1 MVGPSKLTAQTYVVI
16 GLDGQIK
23 AFASKENLL
32 PGEVVVELVEGKIQ
46 PQHVYIAD
54 TEGEAQTD
62 STDKLAKIL
71 EAIEKGQDPSELGD
85 EYATEAGEVTG
96 SSLTASGTV
105 ERTGAE
111 VLASTFFETAGV
123 TTEQSTTL
131 FNISRFTTSE
141 LGETEALIDGE
152 DRGAVQEDVTLGTSG
167 NLSVTD
173 PNTGEALFQSQ
184 SEVQDSYWGVFS
196 IDAFGNWNYQLNN
209 EHEEVQALDHDSD
222 PVIRSITVLSVD
234 GTEHEVVIS
243 ITGTEDAPVVT
254 GTFTGK
260 VTEGN
265 LGDVVTAAGTITIS
279 DVDNGDDPIFANTT
293 VKGTYGEL
301 ALVDGKWTYTL
312 DQSQVQQLDEGDQVQ
327 DTITLTATDGTQQ
340 NIVIDIT
347 GTEDAPVV
355 TGTFTGKVTEG
366 NLGDV
371 ATATGTITISDVDN
385 GDDPVFANTTVTG
398 TYGELVLVDGK
409 WTYTLD
415 QSQVQQL
422 DEGDQVQDIIT
433 LTATD
438 GTQQNI
444 VIDITG
450 TEDKPVV
457 TGTFTG
463 KVTEGNL
470 GDVATATGTITISDV
485 DNGDEPVFSNTAVT
499 GTYGELVLVDG
510 KWTYTLDQSL
520 VQELDE
526 GDQVQDTITLTATD
540 GTQQNIV
547 IDITGTEDKPIVDG
561 TFTGKVS
568 EGNLG
573 DVVTATGTIAITDVD
588 NGDDPIFAN
597 TTVTG
602 TYGELALV
610 DGKWTYTLDQ
620 SQVQQLDEGEQVQDT
635 ITLTATD
642 GTQQN
647 IVIDI
652 TGTEDAPV
660 VTGTFTGKVTEG
672 NLGDVATVTG
682 TITITITD
690 VDNGDEPVFSN
701 TTVTGTYGE
710 LALVDGKW
718 TYTLDQSQVQQLDEG
733 EQVQDTIT
741 LTATDGT
748 QQNIVIDI
756 TGTEDAPVVTGTF
769 TGKVTEG
776 NLGDV
781 ATATG
786 TITITDVDNGDEP
799 VFSNTT
805 VTGTYGELVLV
816 DGKWTYTLDQSLVQ
830 ELDEG
835 DQVRDTITLT
845 ATDGTQQKIVI
856 DITGTEDTPIVD
868 GTFTGSVTEGNLG
881 DVVTATGTIAITDV
895 DNGDEPVFSNTTATG
910 TYGELV
916 LLDGKWTYTLNQ
928 SLVQELDEGEQV
940 QDTITLTATD
950 GTQQK
955 IVIDITGTEDAPVV
969 TGTFTGKVTEGNLG
983 DVVTATGTITISD
996 VDNGDEP
1003 VFSNTAVT
1011 GTYGELVLVD
1021 GKWTYTLD
1029 QSQVQQLDEGDQ
1041 EQDTITLTATDGTQQ
1056 KIVIDITGTNDVPE
1070 FVSGSNDNFGLDAQG
1085 KTDIDSY
1092 QFSVDENSQSGVIGK
1107 VNAFDVDQDSQITYH
1122 LNGHSELF
1130 EINSLTGEISVKNG
1144 ANLDHESID
1153 NYQLEVEARD
1163 QFGGKDTAQ
1172 VEVLVRDINEAPIA
1186 EDDKGIEKTT
1196 KTLDQSNWDDSADI
1210 TVDYYVI
1217 DTRSGSKVSD
1227 ASKVDYI
1234 GDGDHKYGVSSALD
1248 GGSDRVQDGQ
1258 VRYDDATGQSEAMRF
1273 SFANGQVADHAE
1285 VEVKNLWT
1293 DTSNGSWEPGIE
1305 RGVWKAYYKGDL
1317 VATGVFEGTRGGNQ
1331 VVNINADGRFFD
1343 SIEMSTTSYKD
1354 GVIDPK
1360 GSEYFITQVSADL
1373 TTFDEAYQT
1382 NGSGTLELDVLA
1394 NDSDPDG
1401 DALTIIDYPSE
1412 SFLSLQDGKLVFD
1425 AAKYLESL
1433 PADQQ
1438 TLKTGEVK
1446 DYTFEYTIRD
1456 DDGLTDKAEVTVS
1469 VMGEPMSLNDTHAAL
1484 DESQVGTDTGVHAE
1498 GNFIANLGSATEA
1511 EYHFNADQNLGG
1523 FTSDG
1528 KEVVFEVSA
1537 DQSTLTG
1544 YTGTGADRIKVVQ
1557 ANIDSK
1563 TGHFTVDQH
1572 MPLDHAEQGADMLD
1586 IRASVEVDAGG
1597 QSESAT
1603 LHLNV
1608 TDSLPSSSS
1617 AHYEINDVDSQ
1628 SNSVVIALDA
1638 SESMLDWVT
1647 DADGQY
1653 VTRWQL
1659 AQDSIKSMFEQYQ
1672 DLGPVSFRI
1681 ATYSGQPSGQI
1692 SEWLDSAEAIDS
1704 FISGIHPYAS
1714 TPYNQAVD
1722 QINEILSDPEDDAL
1736 LSNTDTQ
1743 LYFISDGRPSDFT
1756 YWTNQ
1761 TNVGEIQTRENL
1773 IKWSTS
1779 DDFESEQRYQD
1790 IVNGRVQ
1797 PTSEEEGII
1806 LQNAMENGI
1815 SSSGQDV
1822 ENIWSVGIGNGASLE
1837 HLESIAT
1844 DKGSAI
1850 VVVDDSQIGDLLSKT
1865 VSGQLQGNLLD
1876 DNGGDAQWVD
1886 HITIDGEIYYYNKV
1900 NGDVT
1905 NSDGTKISDH
1915 SLAQIDTNH
1924 GKLTINFENGHYDYQ
1939 ASNVVGHQQEKLDV
1953 TVIDAD
1959 GDTTNS
1965 EVTIDIRDRAP
1976 EFISVGDTDQTHGT
1990 DANGMPTED
1999 TASFDVAEQEVG
2011 VLVGQVEAFDPDG
2024 SDTIKY
2030 ELSGGDAD
2038 LFRVDSNSGEIWLK
2052 DGVKLDHSTQ
2062 QTYQLE
2068 VSASDGVD
2076 TDTTQVILNVTENH
2090 APTSSPVQGF
2100 AQMEDLPIN
2109 KVTVVFDHSN
2119 SMTRTFDGENTV
2131 GREATAPKTES
2142 RAYKAAAALHSM
2154 VENMIADGGESN
2166 TYIRLVRFDGD
2177 TSTHSWLTLSE
2188 VELMTRPPE
2197 MNGRDPND
2205 LSFQNEVSE
2214 YVRNWCD
2221 VEYGTNTD
2229 YDKALEAVMEPG
2241 EASNAVYPWQ
2251 DGWDYFGPEKPSES
2265 KDTIFFISDGEPNPS
2280 EGAVTSP
2287 DLAERWE
2294 DYKQTHDAKV
2304 YGIGIALS
2312 DNVKAA
2318 EALDELSDK
2327 VVFIDSGEDLGQYL
2341 NQFSPDPIAGELL
2354 AGSQDADGDSM
2365 TVSLAEGDFTLLGAD
2380 LHGVTVNQPLVSSSS
2395 DVDGQLHIQT
2405 VFGTLEVSSN
2415 GSYSF
2420 TQSDELTLQGD
2431 QQADLHFL
2439 FKVSDGKGGISENVF
2454 TLTLNDSGTDIV
2466 QTERHA
2472 SVGDEFANSI
2482 TGGESIDILLG
2493 QAGEDTLNGGAGD
2506 DILVGGLGNDI
2517 LMGGLGSDILTGGEG
2532 LDTFTFTQESLDMT
2546 PSRDVIKD
2554 FRLDEDKLDLS
2565 DILEFVGDDT
2575 TDMDNLLEHVSAD
2588 YDSALDTLNLTI
2600 TGEGSNT
2607 MSVALENFD
2616 LSGLELGSSATSHE
2630 IVDQLFHH
2638 QVFSVD

>member
-1 MVGPSKLTAQTYVVI
+1 M
-16 GLDGQIK
+16 
-23 AFASKENLL
+23 
-32 PGEVVVELVEGKIQ
+32 
-46 PQHVYIAD
+46 
-54 TEGEAQTD
+54 
-62 STDKLAKIL
+62 
-71 EAIEKGQDPSELGD
+71 
-85 EYATEAGEVTG
+85 
-96 SSLTASGTV
+96 
-105 ERTGAE
+105 
-111 VLASTFFETAGV
+111 
-123 TTEQSTTL
+123 
-131 FNISRFTTSE
+131 
-141 LGETEALIDGE
+141 
-152 DRGAVQEDVTLGTSG
+152 
-167 NLSVTD
+167 
-173 PNTGEALFQSQ
+173 
-184 SEVQDSYWGVFS
+184 FS
-196 IDAFGNWNYQLNN
+196 
-209 EHEEVQALDHDSD
+209 
-222 PVIRSITVLSVD
+222 
-234 GTEHEVVIS
+234 
-243 ITGTEDAPVVT
+243 
-254 GTFTGK
+254 
-260 VTEGN
+260 
-265 LGDVVTAAGTITIS
+265 
-279 DVDNGDDPIFANTT
+279 NTT
-293 VKGTYGEL
+293 
-301 ALVDGKWTYTL
+301 A
-312 DQSQVQQLDEGDQVQ
+312 
-327 DTITLTATDGTQQ
+327 
-340 NIVIDIT
+340 
-347 GTEDAPVV
+347 
-355 TGTFTGKVTEG
+355 
-366 NLGDV
+366 
-371 ATATGTITISDVDN
+371 
-385 GDDPVFANTTVTG
+385 TG
-398 TYGELVLVDGK
+398 TYGELV
-409 WTYTLD
+409 
-415 QSQVQQL
+415 
-422 DEGDQVQDIIT
+422 
-433 LTATD
+433 
-438 GTQQNI
+438 
-444 VIDITG
+444 
-450 TEDKPVV
+450 
-457 TGTFTG
+457 
-463 KVTEGNL
+463 
-470 GDVATATGTITISDV
+470 
-485 DNGDEPVFSNTAVT
+485 
-499 GTYGELVLVDG
+499 
-510 KWTYTLDQSL
+510 
-520 VQELDE
+520 
-526 GDQVQDTITLTATD
+526 
-540 GTQQNIV
+540 
-547 IDITGTEDKPIVDG
+547 
-561 TFTGKVS
+561 
-568 EGNLG
+568 
-573 DVVTATGTIAITDVD
+573 
-588 NGDDPIFAN
+588 
-597 TTVTG
+597 
-602 TYGELALV
+602 LV

-652 TGTEDAPV
+652 TGT
-660 VTGTFTGKVTEG
+660 
-672 NLGDVATVTG
+672 
-682 TITITITD
+682 
-690 VDNGDEPVFSN
+690 
-701 TTVTGTYGE
+701 
-710 LALVDGKW
+710 
-718 TYTLDQSQVQQLDEG
+718 
-733 EQVQDTIT
+733 
-741 LTATDGT
+741 
-748 QQNIVIDI
+748 
-756 TGTEDAPVVTGTF
+756 
-769 TGKVTEG
+769 
-776 NLGDV
+776 
-781 ATATG
+781 
-786 TITITDVDNGDEP
+786 
-799 VFSNTT
+799 
-805 VTGTYGELVLV
+805 
-816 DGKWTYTLDQSLVQ
+816 
-830 ELDEG
+830 
-835 DQVRDTITLT
+835 
-845 ATDGTQQKIVI
+845 
-856 DITGTEDTPIVD
+856 
-868 GTFTGSVTEGNLG
+868 
-881 DVVTATGTIAITDV
+881 
-895 DNGDEPVFSNTTATG
+895 
-910 TYGELV
+910 
-916 LLDGKWTYTLNQ
+916 
-928 SLVQELDEGEQV
+928 
-940 QDTITLTATD
+940 
-950 GTQQK
+950 
-955 IVIDITGTEDAPVV
+955 
-969 TGTFTGKVTEGNLG
+969 
-983 DVVTATGTITISD
+983 
-996 VDNGDEP
+996 
-1003 VFSNTAVT
+1003 
-1011 GTYGELVLVD
+1011 
-1021 GKWTYTLD
+1021 
-1029 QSQVQQLDEGDQ
+1029 
-1041 EQDTITLTATDGTQQ
+1041 
-1056 KIVIDITGTNDVPE
+1056 NDVPE
-1070 FVSGSNDNFGLDAQG
+1070 FVSGNNDNFGLDAQG

-1092 QFSVDENSQSGVIGK
+1092 QFNVDENSQSGVIGK

-1122 LNGHSELF
+1122 LNSHSELF

-1144 ANLDHESID
+1144 VNLDHESID

-1172 VEVLVRDINEAPIA
+1172 GEVLVRDINEAPIA

-1217 DTRSGSKVSD
+1217 DTRSGNKVSD
-1227 ASKVDYI
+1227 ASKADYI
-1234 GDGDHKYGVSSALD
+1234 GDSDHKYGVSSALD
-1248 GGSDRVQDGQ
+1248 SGSDRVQDGQ
-1258 VRYDDATGQSEAMRF
+1258 IRYDDATGQSEAMRF

-1469 VMGEPMSLNDTHAAL
+1469 VMGEPMSLSDAHAAL

-1523 FTSDG
+1523 FTSNG

-1563 TGHFTVDQH
+1563 TGHFTIGQH

-1586 IRASVEVDAGG
+1586 IRARIEVNAGG

-1672 DLGPVSFRI
+1672 GLGPVSFRI

-1692 SEWLDSAEAIDS
+1692 SEWLDSAEAIDA

-1722 QINEILSDPEDDAL
+1722 QINKILSDPEDDAL

-1779 DDFESEQRYQD
+1779 DDFESEQRYLD

-1850 VVVDDSQIGDLLSKT
+1850 VVVDDSQIVDLLSKT

-1905 NSDGTKISDH
+1905 TSDGAKISDH

-1939 ASNVVGHQQEKLDV
+1939 ACNVVGHQQEKLDV

-1976 EFISVGDTDQTHGT
+1976 EFISVGDADKTHGT

-2197 MNGRDPND
+2197 MNGRDSND

-2287 DLAERWE
+2287 DLTERWE

-2365 TVSLAEGDFTLLGAD
+2365 TISLAEGDFTLLSAD
-2380 LHGVTVNQPLVSSSS
+2380 LHGVTVNQPLVSSTS

-2405 VFGTLEVSSN
+2405 AFGTLEVSSN

-2420 TQSDELTLQGD
+2420 TQSDDLTLQGD

-2439 FKVSDGKGGISENVF
+2439 FKVSDGKGGISEN
-2454 TLTLNDSGTDIV
+2454 
-2466 QTERHA
+2466 
-2472 SVGDEFANSI
+2472 
-2482 TGGESIDILLG
+2482 
-2493 QAGEDTLNGGAGD
+2493 
-2506 DILVGGLGNDI
+2506 
-2517 LMGGLGSDILTGGEG
+2517 
-2532 LDTFTFTQESLDMT
+2532 
-2546 PSRDVIKD
+2546 
-2554 FRLDEDKLDLS
+2554 
-2565 DILEFVGDDT
+2565 
-2575 TDMDNLLEHVSAD
+2575 
-2588 YDSALDTLNLTI
+2588 
-2600 TGEGSNT
+2600 
-2607 MSVALENFD
+2607 
-2616 LSGLELGSSATSHE
+2616 
-2630 IVDQLFHH
+2630 
-2638 QVFSVD
+2638 

>member
-54 TEGEAQTD
+54 TGGEAQTD

-254 GTFTGK
+254 GTFTGAVTEGNLGDVAIATGTITISDVDNGDDPIFANTTVTGTYGELALVDGQWTYTLDQSQVQQLDEGEQVQDTITLTATDGTQQNIVIDITGTEDTPVVTGTFTGSVTEGNLGDVATATGTITISDVDNGDEPVFSNTTVTGTYGELVLVDGKWTYTLDQSLVQELDEGEQVQDTITLTATDDTQQKIVIDITGTEDTPIVDGTFTGKVSEGNLGDVATATGTIAITDVDNGDEPEFSNTTATGTYGELVLVDGKWTYTLDQSLVQQLDEGEQVQDTITLTATDGTQQNIVIDITGTEDTPVVTGTFTGKVTEGNLGDVATATGTIAISDVDNGDEPVFSNTTVTGTYGELALVDGKWTYTLDQSQVQQLDEGDQVQDIITLTATDGTQQNIVIDITGTEDVPVVTGTFTGK

-279 DVDNGDDPIFANTT
+279 DVDNGDEPVFSNIAVT
-293 VKGTYGEL
+293 GTYGEL
-301 ALVDGKWTYTL
+301 VLVDGQWTYTL

-385 GDDPVFANTTVTG
+385 GDEPVFSNTTVTG

-422 DEGDQVQDIIT
+422 DEGDQVQD
-433 LTATD
+433 
-438 GTQQNI
+438 
-444 VIDITG
+444 
-450 TEDKPVV
+450 
-457 TGTFTG
+457 
-463 KVTEGNL
+463 
-470 GDVATATGTITISDV
+470 
-485 DNGDEPVFSNTAVT
+485 
-499 GTYGELVLVDG
+499 
-510 KWTYTLDQSL
+510 
-520 VQELDE
+520 
-526 GDQVQDTITLTATD
+526 TITLTATD

-547 IDITGTEDKPIVDG
+547 IDITGT
-561 TFTGKVS
+561 
-568 EGNLG
+568 N
-573 DVVTATGTIAITDVD
+573 
-588 NGDDPIFAN
+588 
-597 TTVTG
+597 
-602 TYGELALV
+602 
-610 DGKWTYTLDQ
+610 
-620 SQVQQLDEGEQVQDT
+620 
-635 ITLTATD
+635 
-642 GTQQN
+642 
-647 IVIDI
+647 
-652 TGTEDAPV
+652 DA
-660 VTGTFTGKVTEG
+660 
-672 NLGDVATVTG
+672 
-682 TITITITD
+682 
-690 VDNGDEPVFSN
+690 
-701 TTVTGTYGE
+701 
-710 LALVDGKW
+710 
-718 TYTLDQSQVQQLDEG
+718 
-733 EQVQDTIT
+733 
-741 LTATDGT
+741 
-748 QQNIVIDI
+748 
-756 TGTEDAPVVTGTF
+756 
-769 TGKVTEG
+769 
-776 NLGDV
+776 
-781 ATATG
+781 
-786 TITITDVDNGDEP
+786 
-799 VFSNTT
+799 
-805 VTGTYGELVLV
+805 
-816 DGKWTYTLDQSLVQ
+816 
-830 ELDEG
+830 
-835 DQVRDTITLT
+835 
-845 ATDGTQQKIVI
+845 
-856 DITGTEDTPIVD
+856 
-868 GTFTGSVTEGNLG
+868 
-881 DVVTATGTIAITDV
+881 
-895 DNGDEPVFSNTTATG
+895 
-910 TYGELV
+910 
-916 LLDGKWTYTLNQ
+916 
-928 SLVQELDEGEQV
+928 
-940 QDTITLTATD
+940 
-950 GTQQK
+950 
-955 IVIDITGTEDAPVV
+955 
-969 TGTFTGKVTEGNLG
+969 
-983 DVVTATGTITISD
+983 
-996 VDNGDEP
+996 
-1003 VFSNTAVT
+1003 
-1011 GTYGELVLVD
+1011 
-1021 GKWTYTLD
+1021 
-1029 QSQVQQLDEGDQ
+1029 
-1041 EQDTITLTATDGTQQ
+1041 
-1056 KIVIDITGTNDVPE
+1056 PE

-1196 KTLDQSNWDDSADI
+1196 KTLDQSNWDDSTDI

-1217 DTRSGSKVSD
+1217 DTRSGNKVSD
-1227 ASKVDYI
+1227 ASKADYV

-1248 GGSDRVQDGQ
+1248 SGSDRVQDGQ
-1258 VRYDDATGQSEAMRF
+1258 IRYDDATGQSEAMRF

-1438 TLKTGEVK
+1438 PLKTGEVK

-1469 VMGEPMSLNDTHAAL
+1469 VMGEPMSLSDAHAAL

-1511 EYHFNADQNLGG
+1511 EYHFNAEQNLGG

-1617 AHYEINDVDSQ
+1617 AHYEINDVDSK

-1692 SEWLDSAEAIDS
+1692 SEWLDSAEAIDA

-2405 VFGTLEVSSN
+2405 AFGTLEVSSN

-2517 LMGGLGSDILTGGEG
+2517 LMGGLGSDILTGREG

>member
-1 MVGPSKLTAQTYVVI
+1 
-16 GLDGQIK
+16 
-23 AFASKENLL
+23 
-32 PGEVVVELVEGKIQ
+32 
-46 PQHVYIAD
+46 
-54 TEGEAQTD
+54 
-62 STDKLAKIL
+62 
-71 EAIEKGQDPSELGD
+71 
-85 EYATEAGEVTG
+85 
-96 SSLTASGTV
+96 
-105 ERTGAE
+105 
-111 VLASTFFETAGV
+111 
-123 TTEQSTTL
+123 
-131 FNISRFTTSE
+131 
-141 LGETEALIDGE
+141 
-152 DRGAVQEDVTLGTSG
+152 
-167 NLSVTD
+167 
-173 PNTGEALFQSQ
+173 
-184 SEVQDSYWGVFS
+184 
-196 IDAFGNWNYQLNN
+196 
-209 EHEEVQALDHDSD
+209 
-222 PVIRSITVLSVD
+222 
-234 GTEHEVVIS
+234 
-243 ITGTEDAPVVT
+243 
-254 GTFTGK
+254 
-260 VTEGN
+260 
-265 LGDVVTAAGTITIS
+265 
-279 DVDNGDDPIFANTT
+279 
-293 VKGTYGEL
+293 
-301 ALVDGKWTYTL
+301 YTL
-312 DQSQVQQLDEGDQVQ
+312 DQSQVQQLDEGEQVQ

-347 GTEDAPVV
+347 GTEDTPVV
-355 TGTFTGKVTEG
+355 TGTFTGSVTEG

-371 ATATGTITISDVDN
+371 ATATGTI
-385 GDDPVFANTTVTG
+385 A
-398 TYGELVLVDGK
+398 
-409 WTYTLD
+409 
-415 QSQVQQL
+415 
-422 DEGDQVQDIIT
+422 IT
-433 LTATD
+433 
-438 GTQQNI
+438 
-444 VIDITG
+444 
-450 TEDKPVV
+450 
-457 TGTFTG
+457 
-463 KVTEGNL
+463 
-470 GDVATATGTITISDV
+470 DV
-485 DNGDEPVFSNTAVT
+485 DNGDEPVFSNTTAT
-499 GTYGELVLVDG
+499 GTYGELV
-510 KWTYTLDQSL
+510 
-520 VQELDE
+520 
-526 GDQVQDTITLTATD
+526 
-540 GTQQNIV
+540 
-547 IDITGTEDKPIVDG
+547 
-561 TFTGKVS
+561 
-568 EGNLG
+568 
-573 DVVTATGTIAITDVD
+573 
-588 NGDDPIFAN
+588 
-597 TTVTG
+597 
-602 TYGELALV
+602 LV

-652 TGTEDAPV
+652 TGT
-660 VTGTFTGKVTEG
+660 
-672 NLGDVATVTG
+672 
-682 TITITITD
+682 
-690 VDNGDEPVFSN
+690 
-701 TTVTGTYGE
+701 
-710 LALVDGKW
+710 
-718 TYTLDQSQVQQLDEG
+718 
-733 EQVQDTIT
+733 
-741 LTATDGT
+741 
-748 QQNIVIDI
+748 
-756 TGTEDAPVVTGTF
+756 
-769 TGKVTEG
+769 
-776 NLGDV
+776 
-781 ATATG
+781 
-786 TITITDVDNGDEP
+786 
-799 VFSNTT
+799 
-805 VTGTYGELVLV
+805 
-816 DGKWTYTLDQSLVQ
+816 
-830 ELDEG
+830 
-835 DQVRDTITLT
+835 
-845 ATDGTQQKIVI
+845 
-856 DITGTEDTPIVD
+856 
-868 GTFTGSVTEGNLG
+868 
-881 DVVTATGTIAITDV
+881 
-895 DNGDEPVFSNTTATG
+895 
-910 TYGELV
+910 
-916 LLDGKWTYTLNQ
+916 
-928 SLVQELDEGEQV
+928 
-940 QDTITLTATD
+940 
-950 GTQQK
+950 
-955 IVIDITGTEDAPVV
+955 
-969 TGTFTGKVTEGNLG
+969 
-983 DVVTATGTITISD
+983 
-996 VDNGDEP
+996 
-1003 VFSNTAVT
+1003 
-1011 GTYGELVLVD
+1011 
-1021 GKWTYTLD
+1021 
-1029 QSQVQQLDEGDQ
+1029 
-1041 EQDTITLTATDGTQQ
+1041 
-1056 KIVIDITGTNDVPE
+1056 NDVPE
-1070 FVSGSNDNFGLDAQG
+1070 FVSGNNDNFGLDAQG

-1092 QFSVDENSQSGVIGK
+1092 QFNVDENSQSGVIGK

-1122 LNGHSELF
+1122 LNSHSELF

-1144 ANLDHESID
+1144 VNLDHESID

-1172 VEVLVRDINEAPIA
+1172 GEVLVRDINEAPIA

-1217 DTRSGSKVSD
+1217 DTRSGNKVSD
-1227 ASKVDYI
+1227 ASKADYI
-1234 GDGDHKYGVSSALD
+1234 GDSDHKYGVSSALD
-1248 GGSDRVQDGQ
+1248 SGSDRVQDGQ
-1258 VRYDDATGQSEAMRF
+1258 IRYDDATGQSEAMRF

-1469 VMGEPMSLNDTHAAL
+1469 VMGEPMSLSDAHAAL

-1523 FTSDG
+1523 FTSNG

-1563 TGHFTVDQH
+1563 TGHFTIGQH

-1586 IRASVEVDAGG
+1586 IRARIEVNAGG

-1672 DLGPVSFRI
+1672 GLGPVSFRI

-1692 SEWLDSAEAIDS
+1692 SEWLDSAEAIDA

-1722 QINEILSDPEDDAL
+1722 QINKILSDPEDDAL

-1779 DDFESEQRYQD
+1779 DDFESEQRYLD

-1850 VVVDDSQIGDLLSKT
+1850 VVVDDSQIVDLLSKT

-1905 NSDGTKISDH
+1905 TSDGAKISDH

-1939 ASNVVGHQQEKLDV
+1939 ACNVVGHQQEKLDV

-1976 EFISVGDTDQTHGT
+1976 EFISVGDADKTHGT

-2197 MNGRDPND
+2197 MNGRDSND

-2287 DLAERWE
+2287 DLTERWE

-2365 TVSLAEGDFTLLGAD
+2365 TISLAEGDFTLLSAD
-2380 LHGVTVNQPLVSSSS
+2380 LHGVTVNQPLVSSTS
-2395 DVDGQLHIQT
+2395 D
-2405 VFGTLEVSSN
+2405 
-2415 GSYSF
+2415 
-2420 TQSDELTLQGD
+2420 
-2431 QQADLHFL
+2431 
-2439 FKVSDGKGGISENVF
+2439 
-2454 TLTLNDSGTDIV
+2454 
-2466 QTERHA
+2466 
-2472 SVGDEFANSI
+2472 
-2482 TGGESIDILLG
+2482 
-2493 QAGEDTLNGGAGD
+2493 
-2506 DILVGGLGNDI
+2506 
-2517 LMGGLGSDILTGGEG
+2517 
-2532 LDTFTFTQESLDMT
+2532 
-2546 PSRDVIKD
+2546 
-2554 FRLDEDKLDLS
+2554 
-2565 DILEFVGDDT
+2565 
-2575 TDMDNLLEHVSAD
+2575 
-2588 YDSALDTLNLTI
+2588 
-2600 TGEGSNT
+2600 
-2607 MSVALENFD
+2607 
-2616 LSGLELGSSATSHE
+2616 
-2630 IVDQLFHH
+2630 
-2638 QVFSVD
+2638 

>member
-71 EAIEKGQDPSELGD
+71 EAIEKGQDPSQLGD
-85 EYATEAGEVTG
+85 EYATEAGEITG

-222 PVIRSITVLSVD
+222 PIIRSITVLSVD

-243 ITGTEDAPVVT
+243 ITGTEDAPVVTGTFTGKVTEGNLGDVATATGTIAITDVDNGDDPIFANTTVTGTYGELVLVDGQWTYTLDQSQVQQLDEGDQVKDTITLTATDGTQQNIVIDITGTEDAPVVT

-371 ATATGTITISDVDN
+371 ATATGSIVITDVDN
-385 GDDPVFANTTVTG
+385 GDDPIFANTTVKG
-398 TYGELVLVDGK
+398 TYGELALVDGK

-422 DEGDQVQDIIT
+422 DEG
-433 LTATD
+433 
-438 GTQQNI
+438 
-444 VIDITG
+444 
-450 TEDKPVV
+450 E
-457 TGTFTG
+457 
-463 KVTEGNL
+463 
-470 GDVATATGTITISDV
+470 
-485 DNGDEPVFSNTAVT
+485 
-499 GTYGELVLVDG
+499 
-510 KWTYTLDQSL
+510 
-520 VQELDE
+520 
-526 GDQVQDTITLTATD
+526 QVQDTITLTATD
-540 GTQQNIV
+540 GTQQKIV
-547 IDITGTEDKPIVDG
+547 IDITGTEDTPMVDG
-561 TFTGKVS
+561 MFTGKVT

-573 DVVTATGTIAITDVD
+573 DVATATGTIAITDVD

-660 VTGTFTGKVTEG
+660 VTGTFTGKVIEG
-672 NLGDVATVTG
+672 NLGDVATG
-682 TITITITD
+682 TLAISD

-748 QQNIVIDI
+748 QQ
-756 TGTEDAPVVTGTF
+756 
-769 TGKVTEG
+769 
-776 NLGDV
+776 
-781 ATATG
+781 
-786 TITITDVDNGDEP
+786 
-799 VFSNTT
+799 
-805 VTGTYGELVLV
+805 
-816 DGKWTYTLDQSLVQ
+816 
-830 ELDEG
+830 
-835 DQVRDTITLT
+835 
-845 ATDGTQQKIVI
+845 KIVI

-868 GTFTGSVTEGNLG
+868 GTFTGKVSEGNLG
-881 DVVTATGTIAITDV
+881 DVA
-895 DNGDEPVFSNTTATG
+895 
-910 TYGELV
+910 
-916 LLDGKWTYTLNQ
+916 
-928 SLVQELDEGEQV
+928 
-940 QDTITLTATD
+940 
-950 GTQQK
+950 
-955 IVIDITGTEDAPVV
+955 
-969 TGTFTGKVTEGNLG
+969 
-983 DVVTATGTITISD
+983 TATGTITISD

-1003 VFSNTAVT
+1003 VFSNTTVM
-1011 GTYGELVLVD
+1011 GTYGELVLAD

-1041 EQDTITLTATDGTQQ
+1041 VQDIITLTATDGTQQ
-1056 KIVIDITGTNDVPE
+1056 KIVIDITGTNDAPE

-1196 KTLDQSNWDDSADI
+1196 KTIDQSNWNDSTDI

-1217 DTRSGSKVSD
+1217 DTRSGNKVSD
-1227 ASKVDYI
+1227 ASKANYI
-1234 GDGDHKYGVSSALD
+1234 GDGDHKYGVNSTLD
-1248 GGSDRVQDGQ
+1248 SGSDRVQDGQ
-1258 VRYDDATGQSEAMRF
+1258 IRYDDATGQSEAMRF

-1317 VATGVFEGTRGGNQ
+1317 VAKGVFEGTRGGNQ

-1373 TTFDEAYQT
+1373 TTFDEVYQT

-1456 DDGLTDKAEVTVS
+1456 DDGLTDKAKVTVS
-1469 VMGEPMSLNDTHAAL
+1469 VMGEPMSLCDAHAAL
-1484 DESQVGTDTGVHAE
+1484 DESQVDTDTGVHAE

-1617 AHYEINDVDSQ
+1617 AHYEINDADSQ

-1736 LSNTDTQ
+1736 LSNTNTQ

-2090 APTSSPVQGF
+2090 APTSSPVQGY

-2131 GREATAPKTES
+2131 GRDATAPKTES

-2287 DLAERWE
+2287 DLDERWE

-2365 TVSLAEGDFTLLGAD
+2365 TISLAEGDFTLLGAD
-2380 LHGVTVNQPLVSSSS
+2380 LHGVTVNQPLVSSTS

-2405 VFGTLEVSSN
+2405 AFGTLEVSSN

-2431 QQADLHFL
+2431 QQADMHFL

-2493 QAGEDTLNGGAGD
+2493 QAGEDTLSGGAGD

-2517 LMGGLGSDILTGGEG
+2517 LTGGLGSDILTGGEG
-2532 LDTFTFTQESLDMT
+2532 IDTFTFTQESLDMT
-2546 PSRDVIKD
+2546 SSRDVIKD

-2588 YDSALDTLNLTI
+2588 YDSAQDTLNLTI
-2600 TGEGSNT
+2600 AGEGSNT